1 MHRHADL
8 FYCATIVV
16 SVMYLT
22 GGNSPTLASKSNAS
36 TKPNHTEGTIFVDG
50 KPVSMK
56 HDDARLLKK
65 VQKLGVTV
73 VFPTYLPQRFQLDSV
88 HLAEEEP
95 AHPDYVLEFHE
106 KNKNEFVIESAYSGI
121 GDGPDGDRTI
131 KGNSKFFGPFT
142 ISVFK
147 PGSEGNST
155 KTTYYVSSWMENK
168 NPNKKQ
174 GEKANSREKRHYH
187 FLGSGVTDK
196 EAIDIVESLRPIE

>member
-1 MHRHADL
+1 MHRYSDL
-8 FYCATIVV
+8 LFCAAIVF

-22 GGNSPTLASKSNAS
+22 GVNAPTLASNG
-36 TKPNHTEGTIFVDG
+36 GTIFVDG
-50 KPVSMK
+50 KPISMK
-56 HDDARLLKK
+56 PEDAQRLKK

-73 VFPTYLPQRFQLDSV
+73 VYPMFIPQRFKLDSV

-147 PGSEGNST
+147 PNSEGNST
-155 KTTYYVSSWMENK
+155 KFTYYVSSWMQG
-168 NPNKKQ
+168 KKSQ
-174 GEKANSREKRHYH
+174 EKRYYH

-196 EAIDIVESLRPIE
+196 EAIEIVESLQPIN